1 MPSDAPPSTSAA
13 GERAGSTQ
21 LVFARLSAPRL
32 IVLAFAGLILV
43 GTLLLKIPA
52 ANNGIS
58 WLDAFFESVSAV
70 TVTGLQ
76 AVVPAEDFTPLGQG
90 ILAALIQLGGLGI
103 MTATTVGA
111 LLIGRRM
118 GFREL
123 LVVREELASP
133 DSPRNVARLVGQV
146 ALITILVEIV
156 GVVILAV
163 HFAIKGFAIPTAL
176 GFGVFHTIAAFCNA
190 GFDIFSRGTAAYA
203 GDWVVN
209 LTLIY
214 LIIAGGLGFPVLVN
228 LYYYRRIRR
237 LTLQSKLVLIT
248 TAVLLVA
255 GVLSVAALEW
265 TNPRT
270 LGGEPLGTKVLMS
283 LFQGVTPRT
292 AGFATVTYSDMRD
305 PTLAIQI
312 ALMFIGTAPVSTGGG
327 IKVTTVALI
336 FLILLSQVRGHEE
349 VTAFGRRIPASL
361 IAKSVTVMTLSTL
374 LVSGATLALMIS
386 DDVAFF
392 PALFEITSAYG
403 TVGLSLGP
411 GYGLATEL
419 SAFGK
424 ILLAFVMFAGRVGPI
439 TVVLALS
446 ERTKPRRYTYPEE
459 DIAIG

>member
-1 MPSDAPPSTSAA
+1 MFP
-13 GERAGSTQ
+13 
-21 LVFARLSAPRL
+21 RLSAPRL

-58 WLDAFFESVSAV
+58 WMDAFFESVSAV

-76 AVVPAEDFTPLGQG
+76 AVIPAKDFTPLGQA
-90 ILAALIQLGGLGI
+90 ILAGLIQLGGLGI
-103 MTATTVGA
+103 MTLATVAA

-118 GFREL
+118 GFRDL

-133 DSPRNVARLVGQV
+133 DAPRNVLRLVGQV
-146 ALITILVEIV
+146 ALITLLVEVV
-156 GVVILAV
+156 GVVILTVRFAV
-163 HFAIKGFAIPTAL
+163 GGHGIGSL
-176 GFGVFHTIAAFCNA
+176 GLAMFHTIAAFCNA
-190 GFDIFSRGTAAYA
+190 GFDIFQNGMASYA
-203 GDWVVN
+203 SDWTVN

-228 LYYYRRIRR
+228 LYYYRSVRR

-248 TAVLLVA
+248 TAVLLVL
-255 GVLSVAALEW
+255 GVLSVALLEW

-270 LGGEPLGTKVLMS
+270 LGGEPFGTKVLMS

-305 PTLAIQI
+305 PTLTVQM

-327 IKVTTVALI
+327 IKVTTLALLW
-336 FLILLSQVRGHEE
+336 LIVLTQARGLEE
-349 VTAFGRRIPASL
+349 ISAFGRRIPRSL

-374 LVSGATLALMIS
+374 VVWGAALLLMIS
-386 DDVAFF
+386 DDVSLFS
-392 PALFEITSAYG
+392 ALFEVTSAFG

-419 SAFGK
+419 GPFGK
-424 ILLAFVMFAGRVGPI
+424 ILLALVMFAGRVGPI
-439 TVVLALS
+439 TLAVALS
-446 ERTKPRRYTYPEE
+446 QRSKPRRYSYPEE
-459 DIAIG
+459 EIAIG

>member
-1 MPSDAPPSTSAA
+1 MGYDT
-13 GERAGSTQ
+13 R
-21 LVFARLSAPRL
+21 VFPKLSAPRL
-32 IVLAFAGLILV
+32 IVLAFAGLVVV
-43 GTLLLKIPA
+43 GSLLLKIPA

-76 AVVPAEDFTPLGQG
+76 ATIPAKDFTPLGQA
-90 ILAALIQLGGLGI
+90 ILAVLIQLGGLGI

-146 ALITILVEIV
+146 ALISVLVETV
-156 GVVILAV
+156 GLVILAV
-163 HFAIKGFAIPTAL
+163 HFAIKGFAIPKAI
-176 GFGVFHTIAAFCNA
+176 GFGTFHAIAAFCNA
-190 GFDIFSRGTAAYA
+190 GFDIFPGGTAFYA

-228 LYYYRRIRR
+228 LYYYPRIRR

-248 TAVLLVA
+248 SAVLILV
-255 GVLSVAALEW
+255 GVSSVALLEW

-270 LGGEPLGTKVLMS
+270 LGGEPLGTRVLMS

-305 PTLAIQI
+305 PTLAVQI

-327 IKVTTVALI
+327 IKVTTLALI
-336 FLILLSQVRGHEE
+336 FLIFLSQIRGQQE
-349 VTAFGRRIPASL
+349 VTAFERRIPRSL
-361 IAKSVTVMTLSTL
+361 IAKSLTVLSLSVL
-374 LVSGATLALMIS
+374 LVAGASLALMIS
-386 DDVAFF
+386 DEVSFL
-392 PALFEITSAYG
+392 PAIFEVTSAFG

-419 SAFGK
+419 SPFGK
-424 ILLAFVMFAGRVGPI
+424 LLLAAIMFAGRVGPI
-439 TVVLALS
+439 TVVVALAQRS
-446 ERTKPRRYTYPEE
+446 KPRRYTLPEE
-459 DIAIG
+459 EIAIG

>member
-1 MPSDAPPSTSAA
+1 MFP
-13 GERAGSTQ
+13 
-21 LVFARLSAPRL
+21 RLSAPRL

-58 WLDAFFESVSAV
+58 WPDAFFESVSAV

-76 AVVPAEDFTPLGQG
+76 AVVPAKAFTPFGQA
-90 ILAALIQLGGLGI
+90 IVALLIQLGGLGI
-103 MTATTVGA
+103 MTAATVGA

-123 LVVREELASP
+123 LIVREELASP
-133 DSPRNVARLVGQV
+133 DSPRNVARLIGQV
-146 ALITILVEIV
+146 AFITFLVELV
-156 GVVILAV
+156 GVVALTIR
-163 HFAIKGFAIPTAL
+163 FALEGHGL
-176 GFGVFHTIAAFCNA
+176 GSLGLGIFHTIAAFCNA
-190 GFDIFSRGTAAYA
+190 GFDIFRQGTAYYA
-203 GDWVVN
+203 GDPTVN

-228 LYYYRRIRR
+228 LYYYPRIRR
-237 LTLQSKLVLIT
+237 LTLQSKLVLIVT
-248 TAVLLVA
+248 GALLIF
-255 GVLSVAALEW
+255 GVLSVALLEW

-292 AGFATVTYSDMRD
+292 AGFATVTYSDMRE

-336 FLILLSQVRGHEE
+336 FLILLSQVRGQEE

-386 DDVAFF
+386 EDVPFF
-392 PALFEITSAYG
+392 AALFEVTSAFG

-419 SAFGK
+419 STFGK
-424 ILLAFVMFAGRVGPI
+424 ILLALVMFAGRVGPI

-446 ERTKPRRYTYPEE
+446 QRAKPRRYTYPEE

>member
-1 MPSDAPPSTSAA
+1 LFP
-13 GERAGSTQ
+13 
-21 LVFARLSAPRL
+21 RLSAPRL
-32 IVLAFAGLILV
+32 IVLAFAGLILL

-58 WLDAFFESVSAV
+58 WTDAFFESVSAV

-76 AVVPAEDFTPLGQG
+76 AVVPAEAFTPLGQG
-90 ILAALIQLGGLGI
+90 ILAVLIQLGGLGI
-103 MTATTVGA
+103 MTAATVGA

-118 GFREL
+118 GFRDL

-146 ALITILVEIV
+146 AFITFLVELV
-156 GVVILAV
+156 GAV
-163 HFAIKGFAIPTAL
+163 ALTVRFAIEGHGL
-176 GFGVFHTIAAFCNA
+176 GSLGLGIFHTIAAFCNA
-190 GFDIFSRGTAAYA
+190 GFDIFEQGTASYA
-203 GDWVVN
+203 GDPTVN

-228 LYYYRRIRR
+228 LYHYRRVRR
-237 LTLQSKLVLIT
+237 LTLQSKLVLIVT
-248 TAVLLVA
+248 GVLLLV
-255 GVLSVAALEW
+255 GILSVALLEW

-292 AGFATVTYSDMRD
+292 AGFATVTYSEMRD
-305 PTLAIQI
+305 PTLAIQ
-312 ALMFIGTAPVSTGGG
+312 AVLMFIGTAPVSTGGG
-327 IKVTTVALI
+327 IKVTTVALL
-336 FLILLSQVRGHEE
+336 FLIILAQVRGQEE
-349 VTAFGRRIPASL
+349 VRAFGRKIPRSL

-374 LVSGATLALMIS
+374 LVFGAALALMIS
-386 DDVAFF
+386 DDVPAFT
-392 PALFEITSAYG
+392 ALFEVASGFG

-419 SAFGK
+419 GTFGK

-439 TVVLALS
+439 TVVVALS
-446 ERTKPRRYTYPEE
+446 ERSKPSRYTYPEE

>member
-1 MPSDAPPSTSAA
+1 MFP
-13 GERAGSTQ
+13 
-21 LVFARLSAPRL
+21 RLSAPRL
-32 IVLAFAGLILV
+32 IVLAFAGLILL

-58 WLDAFFESVSAV
+58 WTDAFFESVSAV

-76 AVVPAEDFTPLGQG
+76 AVIPAKDFTPFGQG
-90 ILAALIQLGGLGI
+90 VLAVLIQLGGLGI

-118 GFREL
+118 GFRDL
-123 LVVREELASP
+123 LIVREELASP
-133 DSPRNVARLVGQV
+133 DSPGNVARLIGQV
-146 ALITILVEIV
+146 ALITLLVELV
-156 GVVILAV
+156 GVVILTV
-163 HFAIKGFAIPTAL
+163 RFALQGHGL
-176 GFGVFHTIAAFCNA
+176 GSLGLGIFHTIAAFCNA
-190 GFDIFSRGTAAYA
+190 GFDIFEQGVASYA
-203 GDWVVN
+203 GDPTVN

-228 LYYYRRIRR
+228 LYYYPRIRR

-248 TAVLLVA
+248 TAVLLAV
-255 GVLSVAALEW
+255 GILSVALLEW

-327 IKVTTVALI
+327 IKVTTVALL
-336 FLILLSQVRGHEE
+336 FLIILAQARGQEE
-349 VTAFGRRIPASL
+349 VRAFGRRIPRSL
-361 IAKSVTVMTLSTL
+361 IAKSVAVMTLSTM
-374 LVSGATLALMIS
+374 LVFGAALVLMIS
-386 DDVAFF
+386 DGVHFL
-392 PALFEITSAYG
+392 PALFEVTSAFG

-411 GYGLATEL
+411 GYGLATQL
-419 SAFGK
+419 STFGK
-424 ILLAFVMFAGRVGPI
+424 ILLALVMFAGRVGPI

-446 ERTKPRRYTYPEE
+446 ARTKPRRYTYPEE

>member
-1 MPSDAPPSTSAA
+1 LFP
-13 GERAGSTQ
+13 
-21 LVFARLSAPRL
+21 RLSAPRL
-32 IVLAFAGLILV
+32 IVLAFAGLILI

-58 WLDAFFESVSAV
+58 WTDAFFESVSAV

-76 AVVPAEDFTPLGQG
+76 AVDPARDFTPLGQG
-90 ILAALIQLGGLGI
+90 ILAVLIQLGGLGI
-103 MTATTVGA
+103 MTAATVGA

-118 GFREL
+118 GFRDL

-133 DSPRNVARLVGQV
+133 DSPRNVARLIGQV
-146 ALITILVEIV
+146 AFITFLVELV
-156 GVVILAV
+156 GVVALTIRFALQGYGWGSLGLA
-163 HFAIKGFAIPTAL
+163 T
-176 GFGVFHTIAAFCNA
+176 FHTIAAFCNA
-190 GFDIFSRGTAAYA
+190 GFDIFEEGTASYA
-203 GDWVVN
+203 GDPTVN
-209 LTLIY
+209 LTFIY

-228 LYYYRRIRR
+228 LYYYPRIRR
-237 LTLQSKLVLIT
+237 LTLQSKLVLIVT
-248 TAVLLVA
+248 GVLLVL
-255 GVLSVAALEW
+255 GVMSVALLEW

-270 LGGEPLGTKVLMS
+270 LGGEPLGTRVLMS

-292 AGFATVTYSDMRD
+292 AGFATVTYSDMRE
-305 PTLAIQI
+305 PTLAIQT

-336 FLILLSQVRGHEE
+336 FLILLAQVRGQEE

-361 IAKSVTVMTLSTL
+361 IARSVTVMALSTL
-374 LVSGATLALMIS
+374 LVSGAALALMIS
-386 DDVAFF
+386 DNVPFF
-392 PALFEITSAYG
+392 TALFEVTSAFG

-419 SAFGK
+419 GAFGK
-424 ILLAFVMFAGRVGPI
+424 ILLAFVMFAGRVGPL

-446 ERTKPRRYTYPEE
+446 ERTRPRRYTYPEE

>member
-1 MPSDAPPSTSAA
+1 MFP
-13 GERAGSTQ
+13 
-21 LVFARLSAPRL
+21 RLSAPRL
-32 IVLAFAGLILV
+32 IVLAFAGLVLL

-58 WLDAFFESVSAV
+58 WMDAFFESVSAV

-76 AVVPAEDFTPLGQG
+76 AVIPAEDFTPLGQA
-90 ILAALIQLGGLGI
+90 ILAGLIQLGGLGI
-103 MTATTVGA
+103 MTLATVAA

-118 GFREL
+118 GFRDL

-146 ALITILVEIV
+146 ALITLLVEVV
-156 GVVILAV
+156 GVVILTV
-163 HFAIKGFAIPTAL
+163 RFAFGGHGIGSL
-176 GFGVFHTIAAFCNA
+176 GLGLFHTIAAFCNA
-190 GFDIFSRGTAAYA
+190 GFDIFENGTASYA
-203 GDWVVN
+203 GDWTVN

-228 LYYYRRIRR
+228 LYYYRRVRR

-248 TAVLLVA
+248 TAVLLVL
-255 GVLSVAALEW
+255 GVLSVALLEW

-305 PTLAIQI
+305 PTLAVQM

-336 FLILLSQVRGHEE
+336 WLIFLTQVRGQVEIS
-349 VTAFGRRIPASL
+349 AFGRRIPRSL
-361 IAKSVTVMTLSTL
+361 VAKSLTVLSLSVL
-374 LVSGATLALMIS
+374 LVNLAALALMVS
-386 DDVAFF
+386 DGVPFLAS
-392 PALFEITSAYG
+392 LFEVTSAFG

-419 SAFGK
+419 SPFGK
-424 ILLAFVMFAGRVGPI
+424 ILLALMMFAGRVGPI
-439 TVVLALS
+439 TLVVALS
-446 ERTKPRRYTYPEE
+446 ERNKPRRYSYPEE
-459 DIAIG
+459 EIAIG

>member
-1 MPSDAPPSTSAA
+1 MLS
-13 GERAGSTQ
+13 
-21 LVFARLSAPRL
+21 RLSAPRL

-43 GTLLLKIPA
+43 GTFLLKIPA

-58 WLDAFFESVSAV
+58 WLDAFFEAVSAV

-103 MTATTVGA
+103 MTAATVGA

-146 ALITILVEIV
+146 ALITVLVEVV
-156 GVVILAV
+156 GVVILVV
-163 HFAIKGFAIPTAL
+163 HFAIKGFALPKAL
-176 GFGVFHTIAAFCNA
+176 GFSVFHTIAAFCNA
-190 GFDIFSRGTAAYA
+190 GFDIFPGGMASYA

-228 LYYYRRIRR
+228 LYHYRSVRR

-248 TAVLLVA
+248 TAVLLIV

-265 TNPRT
+265 PNPHT
-270 LGGEPLGTKVLMS
+270 LGGEPFRTKVLMS

-305 PTLAIQI
+305 PTLAVQI

-327 IKVTTVALI
+327 IKVTTIALIWLI
-336 FLILLSQVRGHEE
+336 FLTQVRGQEE
-349 VTAFGRRIPASL
+349 VAAFGRRIPRSL

-374 LVSGATLALMIS
+374 LVFGTALLLMIS
-386 DDVAFF
+386 DEVPF
-392 PALFEITSAYG
+392 LTSVFEVTSAFG

-419 SAFGK
+419 SPFGR
-424 ILLAFVMFAGRVGPI
+424 ILLALVMFAGRVGPI
-439 TVVLALS
+439 TLVVALS
-446 ERTKPRRYTYPEE
+446 ERSKPRRYSYPEE
-459 DIAIG
+459 DIPIG

>member
-1 MPSDAPPSTSAA
+1 MFP
-13 GERAGSTQ
+13 
-21 LVFARLSAPRL
+21 RLSAPRL
-32 IVLAFAGLILV
+32 IVLAFAGLILL

-58 WLDAFFESVSAV
+58 WTDAFFESVSAV

-76 AVVPAEDFTPLGQG
+76 AVVPARDFTPLGQG
-90 ILAALIQLGGLGI
+90 ILAMLIQLGGLGI

-146 ALITILVEIV
+146 AFITFLVELV
-156 GVVILAV
+156 GAV
-163 HFAIKGFAIPTAL
+163 ALTIRFALEGHGIGSL
-176 GFGVFHTIAAFCNA
+176 GLGVFHTIAAFCNA
-190 GFDIFSRGTAAYA
+190 GFDIFEQGTAYYA
-203 GDWVVN
+203 GDPTVN

-228 LYYYRRIRR
+228 LYYYPRIRR
-237 LTLQSKLVLIT
+237 LTLQSKLVLIVT
-248 TAVLLVA
+248 GVLVA
-255 GVLSVAALEW
+255 LGIMSVALLEW

-270 LGGEPLGTKVLMS
+270 LGGEPLGTRVLMS

-292 AGFATVTYSDMRD
+292 AGFATVTYSEMRD
-305 PTLAIQI
+305 PTLAIQT

-327 IKVTTVALI
+327 IKVTTVALL
-336 FLILLSQVRGHEE
+336 FLIILAQVRGQDE
-349 VTAFGRRIPASL
+349 VRAFGRRIPRSL

-374 LVSGATLALMIS
+374 LVFGAALALMIS
-386 DDVAFF
+386 DDVPAFS
-392 PALFEITSAYG
+392 ALFEVTSAFG

-419 SAFGK
+419 STFGK